1 MSHVHQ
7 HATFG
12 TKQLTIT
19 DIQIDKA
26 TVDTMWICKQTRKH
40 MQSLY
45 HGPTYNTHNFNCA
58 LPPAFLLV
66 THLSLPLLCYE
77 YINTLSRH

>member
-1 MSHVHQ
+1 MSHVH
-7 HATFG
+7 ATLG

-45 HGPTYNTHNFNCA
+45 HGPTYNTHTTLIA
-58 LPPAFLLV
+58 LFPSILAGDTLKLTITV
-66 THLSLPLLCYE
+66 LRIHKLSL
-77 YINTLSRH
+77 